1 MTIHISNS
9 ENGNATNNNININ
22 NNNNVSITIPP
33 DIDNPPSYL
42 PLKSLNNRY
51 HLLEKLGTGSFG
63 SVILAKANFN
73 INTMNNNNNEDN
85 DSNINSIFKNTMIYQ
100 SNNNNNNFENYMT
113 QKQNLVAIKTMMT
126 KLNTLHDYTRVRE
139 IKFILSIPTNK
150 HIIQIFEIFID
161 NINFQ
166 LHIVMESMEQ
176 NLYQLMKNRRH
187 CYFSIPTLKSILAQI
202 LEGIKHIHSYNY
214 FHRDIKPENI
224 LVSTST
230 SYFDK
235 KWLSKGFYEHNYV
248 VKLADFGLA
257 RNINNRSPYTEYVST
272 RWYRSPEILL
282 RNGFYSKPID
292 IWAFGCVAVEV
303 ANFKPLF
310 PGSDEMDQI
319 WKILQILGTPTNIN
333 LNLKEFPE
341 APGGR
346 WDHIEILAKNL
357 ELEIPYIEGI
367 SINPF
372 LSSTQ
377 LSDLIDVV
385 KNCLLWDPELRMTA
399 EQLSQMSFFK
409 DTLLQTNEEENIN
422 QLSNKDQAM
431 MFAGIKTDKYFQNNN
446 KDIIRFQPKNYIPCA
461 PQQIY
466 DGDNILN
473 DNIINNEQMFI
484 DFERD
489 SSPSLEDD
497 DDDDDDEDNE
507 DDEEEEEADSD
518 DNQDDQDSNG
528 NTFEENIHIQN
539 RFLPTNFNPQNYQ
552 TNSNIENV
560 SQNYSDQDPITE
572 DVTRLL
578 SSYKIN
584 KEIPT
589 SDYYT
594 PDDGLNNIRRIS
606 DDIDIITKE
615 NSGDIFNDYAMET
628 PLLNDE
634 KQDKDSEILQ
644 YEFENNSNN
653 NDNDMI
659 QHQSNQHINNNNG
672 TRTLKIN
679 NIDNHTIFSDSNK
692 ISSEYDITQDGS
704 NANYTFHQMTPRS
717 YFNNND
723 NNNNNHMVCSKA
735 DVSNKWTN
743 FASSNA
749 ERNSNS
755 FYGNVTF

>member
-1 MTIHISNS
+1 MTVNLSNS
-9 ENGNATNNNININ
+9 KNGNSSNNNNI
-22 NNNNVSITIPP
+22 NNVSITIPP

-51 HLLEKLGTGSFG
+51 QLLEKLGTGSFG
-63 SVILAKANFN
+63 SVILAKANFD
-73 INTMNNNNNEDN
+73 IATMNNDN
-85 DSNINSIFKNTMIYQ
+85 DSNINLMFKNTMIYQ
-100 SNNNNNNFENYMT
+100 SNKNSNNHSFGNYMT

-235 KWLSKGFYEHNYV
+235 NWLSKGLYEHNYV

-257 RNINNRSPYTEYVST
+257 RNISNRSPYTEYVST

-319 WKILQILGTPTNIN
+319 WKILQILGTPTNNN
-333 LNLKEFPE
+333 LNLKDYPE

-409 DTLLQTNEEENIN
+409 DTLLQTDEEENIN
-422 QLSNKDQAM
+422 YLSNKDQAM
-431 MFAGIKTDKYFQNNN
+431 MFAGIKTDKQFPNNN
-446 KDIIRFQPKNYIPCA
+446 KDIIRFQPKNYIPCV

-473 DNIINNEQMFI
+473 DNVINNEQMFM

-497 DDDDDDEDNE
+497 DDDDDDVEDTENEVSDENE
-507 DDEEEEEADSD
+507 DEDS
-518 DNQDDQDSNG
+518 SG
-528 NTFEENIHIQN
+528 KIFEENIHIQN
-539 RFLPTNFNPQNYQ
+539 RLLPANINHHNHFDTGKNYQ
-552 TNSNIENV
+552 VNSNIEEP
-560 SQNYSDQDPITE
+560 SQNYSDQDPITD

-584 KEIPT
+584 KDIPT

-594 PDDGLNNIRRIS
+594 PDDGLNNIRKIS
-606 DDIDIITKE
+606 DDIDIMTKD
-615 NSGDIFNDYAMET
+615 NSGDFFNDYSMDT
-628 PLLNDE
+628 PLLNNE
-634 KQDKDSEILQ
+634 KQDKGSEMLQ
-644 YEFENNSNN
+644 YVLQNSNGDN
-653 NDNDMI
+653 NGDLE
-659 QHQSNQHINNNNG
+659 QHQSTQHINNNNG
-672 TRTLKIN
+672 TRTLKIA
-679 NIDNHTIFSDSNK
+679 NIDHTIFSDSNQLL
-692 ISSEYDITQDGS
+692 SQYDNKQDES
-704 NANYTFHQMTPRS
+704 NANFTIHQMTPRS
-717 YFNNND
+717 YFNNHD
-723 NNNNNHMVCSKA
+723 NNNREYTTSHIICSKDDIA
-735 DVSNKWTN
+735 NSNNWSK
-743 FASSNA
+743 FASSNSEA
-749 ERNSNS
+749 NTNT
-755 FYGNVTF
+755 FFGNVTF